1 MCHDQRFCE
10 LPGVLALPV
19 LADAPDVMLL
29 PELPEFPD
37 ELEPAELPGV
47 LEVVEL
53 PAPLVADPE
62 LPSGLEEPAVLG
74 LSDVPEETE
83 PPWLPLLLAAAAP
96 RAAAA
101 SLPICV
107 EPGREVLV
115 DSKSGL
121 WGSESIDM

>member
-1 MCHDQRFCE
+1 
-10 LPGVLALPV
+10 VLALPV

-29 PELPEFPD
+29 SDFPALPEV
-37 ELEPAELPGV
+37 LEPAALPGE

-53 PAPLVADPE
+53 PAPLVADPDE
-62 LPSGLEEPAVLG
+62 PSGLEEPAVCG
-74 LSDVPEETE
+74 LSDVPEATE
-83 PPWLPLLLAAAAP
+83 PPWLPVLLAAAAP

-115 DSKSGL
+115 DLKSGL